1 MSKVKGSAM
10 EGAVRFLA
18 SKREAAEPLLA
29 TPLLHYLDER
39 ISTAS
44 WYPEEDLV
52 ALIQV
57 MLRLIPGD
65 RDEGLEQM
73 GRSTAR
79 GHLERTYTHLIE
91 NGGPRNLGIRA
102 FALWSA
108 MHDSGEMHVVDQS
121 IGSMRLSLSGYGHP
135 SEELCKI
142 SCGYILEVL
151 AQNGIYAEV
160 TKLSCAVTGDEACV
174 WDFRWDPDSVQ
185 A

>member
-1 MSKVKGSAM
+1 VAKVKGSAV

-18 SKREAAEPLLA
+18 ANREAAEPLLA
-29 TPLLHYLDER
+29 TSLLHYLDES

-52 ALIQV
+52 ALVQA
-57 MLRLIPGD
+57 MLRLIPGK
-65 RDEGLEQM
+65 RDEVLEQM
-73 GRSTAR
+73 GRATAR
-79 GHLERTYTHLIE
+79 EHLERTYTHLIE
-91 NGGPRNLGIRA
+91 HGGPRNLGIRA

-108 MHDSGEMHVVDQS
+108 MHDSGEMHVIDQS
-121 IGSMRLSLSGYGHP
+121 VGSMRLSLSGYAHP

-151 AQNGIYAEV
+151 AQNGIEAEV
-160 TKLSCAVTGDEACV
+160 KKISCAVTGDEACL
-174 WDFRWDPDSVQ
+174 WDFRWDPASVK